1 MHPEQQANLDACVR
15 KGFAIRLNKRRATA
29 PKVLAAIDSLLHD
42 ETAKTAVEAFRKQ
55 LVQWDGPKNAARFLQ
70 EQYG

>member
-15 KGFAIRLNKRRATA
+15 KGFAIRLNKQRATA
-29 PKVLAAIDSLLHD
+29 SDVLAAIDRLLHD
-42 ETAKTAVEAFRKQ
+42 QTTKKAVETFQKQ
-55 LVQWDGPKNAARFLQ
+55 LEAWDGPKNAARFLK